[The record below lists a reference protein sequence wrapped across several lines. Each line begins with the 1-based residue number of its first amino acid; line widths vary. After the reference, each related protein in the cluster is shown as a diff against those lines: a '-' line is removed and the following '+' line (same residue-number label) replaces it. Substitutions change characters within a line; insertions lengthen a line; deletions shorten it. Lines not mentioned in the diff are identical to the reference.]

1 MSSGPWLRGPAGFPP
16 GGVVGVLVEVLGFAI
31 IRQRLDAFWTA
42 ERFSRAC
49 S

>member
-1 MSSGPWLRGPAGFPP
+1 MPSGPWLRGPAGFPP

-31 IRQRLDAFWTA
+31 IRQRPDAFWMA
-42 ERFSRAC
+42 EKFSRAC